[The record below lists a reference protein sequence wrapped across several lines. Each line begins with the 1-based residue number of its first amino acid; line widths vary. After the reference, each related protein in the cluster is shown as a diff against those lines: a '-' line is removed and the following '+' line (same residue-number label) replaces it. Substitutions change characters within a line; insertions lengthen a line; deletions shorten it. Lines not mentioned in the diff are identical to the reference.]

1 MTMDLYCLLRYQSHQ
16 ISLSHA
22 IPKRLTRAE
31 YSDDAFFVYQYDV
44 VGNGQ
49 AMTTTAGVV
58 TYTYDAANRLT
69 DANGG
74 PYT

>member
-1 MTMDLYCLLRYQSHQ
+1 MLGVNRWS
-16 ISLSHA
+16 IIA
-22 IPKRLTRAE
+22 RKLT
-31 YSDDAFFVYQYDV
+31 AFFVYQYDV

-58 TYTYDAANRLT
+58 TYTYDAADRLT